1 MQSVASVRNVCERQ
15 MHSAEFLKRVSSACY
30 SVEIGMITYVPM
42 HPTASAATSA
52 QFVAHWIESDCAR
65 TESAARAATPRRE
78 NKPRLQAICSKKN
91 LEPTNKSKSDASR
104 MKKDLGTQRL
114 RRSDRA

>member
-1 MQSVASVRNVCERQ
+1 
-15 MHSAEFLKRVSSACY
+15 
-30 SVEIGMITYVPM
+30 MITYVPM

-65 TESAARAATPRRE
+65 TESVARAATPRRE
-78 NKPRLQAICSKKN
+78 NKPRPRAIAAKKKN
-91 LEPTNKSKSDASR
+91 LEPTKSDASR

-114 RRSDRA
+114 RHSGRA

>member
-1 MQSVASVRNVCERQ
+1 
-15 MHSAEFLKRVSSACY
+15 
-30 SVEIGMITYVPM
+30 MITYVPM

-65 TESAARAATPRRE
+65 TESVARAANPRRE
-78 NKPRLQAICSKKN
+78 NKPRPRAIAAKKKN
-91 LEPTNKSKSDASR
+91 LEPTGRSKSDASR

-114 RRSDRA
+114 RHSGRA

>member
-1 MQSVASVRNVCERQ
+1 
-15 MHSAEFLKRVSSACY
+15 
-30 SVEIGMITYVPM
+30 MITYVPM

-65 TESAARAATPRRE
+65 TESVARATTPRRE
-78 NKPRLQAICSKKN
+78 NKPRPRAIAAKKISSP
-91 LEPTNKSKSDASR
+91 LADASM

-114 RRSDRA
+114 RHSCVMCCERATSS